1 MPTVSNTALT
11 LTTVNSDTTITL
23 DFDAEFNEV
32 ERNLRD
38 LGVTYHAH
46 IDVVGVDGATRTVLL
61 PDAFPHTNFGAV
73 APGTGPQTIS
83 RSMSITVP
91 RADLQEDSGGDEDEI
106 SCDIRIHSVGL
117 PPTFTENVASPQRIL
132 LG

>member
-11 LTTVNSDTTITL
+11 LTTVNSDTTITVE
-23 DFDAEFNEV
+23 FDTEFNEV

-38 LGVTYHAH
+38 LGVTYHPH
-46 IDVVGVDGATRTVLL
+46 IDVIGVDGATRNMLIA
-61 PDAFPHTNFGAV
+61 DAFPHTNFGNVTA
-73 APGTGPQTIS
+73 GSGPQTVS
-83 RSMSITVP
+83 RSMSITVA
-91 RADLQEDSGGDEDEI
+91 RNSLQEDLGADADEI

-117 PPTFTENVASPQRIL
+117 PPTFTENVASPLRTL